1 MYQLEQWLTQL
12 SLDRPAKSLKKTL
25 SNGTLVAEIIFKYRP
40 ELRNPGQLYDSEAL
54 DKKQSN
60 WDFINKKLAQIENY
74 VQPSNYGALI
84 DSVVRMRADG
94 DAQYALLKS
103 FYECFTGRTLRQPVI
118 KHELRD
124 RRPPKEVKKSVSQVQ
139 LLEQNLKAKL
149 VQQQQ

>member
-40 ELRNPGQLYDSEAL
+40 ELLNPGQLYDSEAL

-60 WDFINKKLAQIENY
+60 WEFINKKLAQVENY
-74 VQPSNYGALI
+74 VQPNDYAALV

-94 DAQYALLKS
+94 AAQYALLKS
-103 FYECFTGRTLRQPVI
+103 LYECFVGKPLRQPVI
-118 KHELRD
+118 KHEPRD
-124 RRPPKEVKKSVSQVQ
+124 RRPPREVKKSVSQVQ

-149 VQQQQ
+149 VQ